1 MGDSRLRRA
10 AAVAAAAALV
20 LWGAASAEATP
31 AATSVLHAC
40 RPGGRVL
47 CGAIRV
53 PLYRQ
58 LPAAGSVVVRYRVYP
73 HRDDS
78 RPPLEPVVAME
89 GGPGY
94 GSIGSASTYHFLL
107 GPLTLRHDLIVMDQ
121 RGTGGSGAI
130 GCRALQDGL
139 GNYVRA
145 VGACARRL
153 GQAAG
158 AYGSAAVGDD
168 LAEVLRALDVPNV
181 DVYGDSYGSYAAQVF
196 TIHHPSMVR
205 ALVLDGT
212 YDQSFDPFEREA
224 SAALRHAWRAACAR
238 SHACSPRTIVRQ
250 IGSTANRLGRHPLAG
265 VSRDADGFTQR
276 VRLTAPGF
284 AQLVFDATYYYT
296 VWRDL
301 PAAMTSLEHGDRAPM
316 LRLAAED
323 VTANAAGG
331 SPSGYSQGD
340 YAAVACHDYPTLWNP
355 AAGLPA
361 RRAELATAI
370 AGVSP
375 SAFAP
380 FSKSVW
386 LASLDENQL
395 VRGCLEWP
403 QPPVSDPPF
412 PPGVARPGLPVLVL
426 DGEFD
431 QATPAADARAAAR
444 AFPDAT
450 FVEVASTSHI
460 SALADYQRCAS
471 VIVRRFIER
480 LAAGDTGCASRM
492 PPVTVMPSFPVRVA
506 AAPQAGPAG
515 SDDRSTA
522 AGRRAAWVAGE
533 TVGDAFERWYNAM
546 YGTVGH
552 GLRGGR
558 YTIGGAY
565 LSSRPLTIRF
575 HGVRL
580 ARDLSVS
587 GRARWG
593 RRSLAVSATLGLAG
607 PGGNGHVTITWSTI
621 HPRAGA
627 RVRGTIDGRRV
638 DLRMAAPFAPHG

>member
-1 MGDSRLRRA
+1 MLCGSI
-10 AAVAAAAALV
+10 
-20 LWGAASAEATP
+20 
-31 AATSVLHAC
+31 
-40 RPGGRVL
+40 RVL
-47 CGAIRV
+47 
-53 PLYRQ
+53 LYRQ
-58 LPAAGSVVVRYRVYP
+58 IPALGSLVVRFRVYP
-73 HRDDS
+73 HRDGS
-78 RPPLEPVVAME
+78 LPPLEPVVAME

-121 RGTGGSGAI
+121 RGTGGSDAI
-130 GCRALQDGL
+130 DCHALQDGL
-139 GNYVRA
+139 GSYVQA

-168 LAEVLRALDVPNV
+168 LADVLRALHVPRV
-181 DVYGDSYGSYAAQVF
+181 DVYGDSYGTYAAQVF
-196 TIHHPSMVR
+196 TVHHPSMVR
-205 ALVLDGT
+205 ALVLDGA
-212 YDQSFDPFEREA
+212 YDQGFDPFEREA

-238 SHACSPRTIVRQ
+238 SHACSSRTILRQ
-250 IGSTANRLGRHPLAG
+250 IGSTANRLARHPLVG
-265 VSRDADGFTQR
+265 RSRDADGFTWH
-276 VRLTAPGF
+276 VRLTAPEF

-323 VTANAAGG
+323 MTANEAGG

-355 AAGLPA
+355 AASVPA
-361 RRAELATAI
+361 RRAQLAAAI

-375 SAFAP
+375 PAFAP
-380 FSKSVW
+380 FSKRVW
-386 LASLDENQL
+386 LGSLDENQL

-403 QPPVSDPPF
+403 RPPVSDPPF
-412 PPGVARPGLPVLVL
+412 PPGVARPDLPVLVL

-444 AFPDAT
+444 AFPHAT

-480 LAAGDTGCASRM
+480 LAAGDTSCASRM

-506 AAPQAGPAG
+506 AAPQAHRAAT
-515 SDDRSTA
+515 DDRSTA
-522 AGRRAAWVAGE
+522 AARSAAWVAGE
-533 TVGDAFERWYNAM
+533 TVGDAFDRWYNAM
-546 YGTVGH
+546 YGTAGH

-558 YTIGGAY
+558 YTIAGAY
-565 LSSRPLTIRF
+565 LSNGPLTILL

-580 ARDLSVS
+580 ARDLGVS
-587 GRARWG
+587 GAARWD
-593 RRSLAVSATLGLAG
+593 RRSLVVSATLDLAG
-607 PGGNGHVTITWSTI
+607 SGGRGYVTITWSTI

-627 RVRGTIDGRRV
+627 RVRGEIDGRRV
-638 DLRMAAPFAPHG
+638 DLRMAAPFVPHG